1 MTRDIFISYSRWNLD
16 KVKAIKEDIE
26 KATGVDCWMDLNAI
40 ESGSSQFTQDIV
52 DGINGCRVFLFMLS
66 KESQVSEF
74 ALRELN
80 LAVKKAKTDTQKHVV
95 IVNLDGCE
103 MTDEFYLMYGL
114 SDLIMWKDKPQ
125 RDKLI
130 RDLTRWHDIQ
140 IKSEK
145 SVPKS
150 PNISQRIKRFWISSP
165 AYIKWTSI
173 FILLITICASLWYA
187 FRQPTPEEI
196 EGYYQLAEDHFYGQ
210 NGKQENEEEAI
221 KWYLKAAKYGHVEA
235 QYELGYCYR
244 YGSGVFENHAEAFKW
259 YYKAAEQGHIKAQ
272 YSVGYCY
279 LNKYGVAKDYKEA
292 FKWFLKAAEQGHSGA
307 QCYLG
312 DLYYN
317 GWGVSKDYSKA
328 VKWYLKSAEQGIT
341 IAQRMLGDC
350 YYEGLGV
357 KQDYT
362 KASMWYRKAAE
373 YGDYKAK
380 IMIEKLEE
388 AGY

>member
-80 LAVKKAKTDTQKHVV
+80 LAVKKAKTDKQKHVV

-130 RDLTRWHDIQ
+130 RDLMRWLDVQ
-140 IKSEK
+140 IKSEN

-150 PNISQRIKRFWISSP
+150 PNISQRFKRFWISSP

-187 FRQPTPEEI
+187 FRQPTQEEI
-196 EGYYQLAEDHFYGQ
+196 ESYYQLAEDYAYGDG
-210 NGKQENEEEAI
+210 GKIENPVKAF
-221 KWYLKAAKYGHVEA
+221 KWYRKAAKYGHVEA
-235 QYELGYCYR
+235 QYELADCYWL
-244 YGSGVFENHAEAFKW
+244 GDGVVENDSEAFKW
-259 YYKAAEQGHIKAQ
+259 Y
-272 YSVGYCY
+272 
-279 LNKYGVAKDYKEA
+279 
-292 FKWFLKAAEQGHSGA
+292 LKAAEQGHAKA
-307 QCYLG
+307 QNSVGNFYF
-312 DLYYN
+312 N
-317 GWGVSKDYSKA
+317 GWEVPKDYVEA
-328 VKWYLKSAEQGIT
+328 VKWYLKSAEQGYDE
-341 IAQRMLGDC
+341 AQNKIGDC
-350 YYEGLGV
+350 YYLSQGV
-357 KQDYT
+357 SQDYSEAA
-362 KASMWYRKAAE
+362 KWYMKAAE
-373 YGDYKAK
+373 QGYAIAQRNLGVCYENGEGLEQNYSEAVKWYKIAVKNGDKKAEE
-380 IMIEKLEE
+380 MLRELEKK
-388 AGY
+388 GY